1 MNTKLKIFILAIALI
16 LPGFLFSQTYPYQG
30 QTNLG
35 LYLGGNF
42 NFHQPSNVNP
52 SDNNNST
59 VQFSTNSNDLFI
71 NGGFIANFPISN
83 MIAISARLGY
93 NGFRGELK
101 ENNEK
106 FKSNIDYLEVTPLV
120 QFHNLIGELPLYF
133 HLGPELGIPLNGK
146 YTYLNEAERDIP
158 DKNFR
163 LGLALGAGYVFKV
176 GKSIY
181 LTPEASFRIPFTKVS
196 SDNAWDSYTIPQL
209 RLGLNLTFGLGKKK
223 APEVVDVPGVELE
236 VGFKEVRGYDKQ
248 MNTFPLQKITVEET
262 QYGELFPLVPYV
274 FFNENATTPINI
286 DALHASNKTGEF
298 SIKELPADAMF
309 INTQMLDIVGTRLKQ
324 NPNARITLTGTLD
337 NQREKD
343 TRLSADRAEFV
354 KNYIV
359 KNYNIDQSRIETV
372 AGREP
377 KKPSSTRDPE
387 GIQENRRVEISTTNN
402 DILAPITIESER
414 RRIAD
419 PDLVEFITYAR
430 SNDELAEWTLEIKQ
444 AGKTIK
450 KFNGQGEPQPV
461 KWQIIPNEL
470 APSKVPLEYTF
481 TAKTKSGATRYATSS
496 VPVDYYSFSRK
507 VSEDRPDRVIYKYSL
522 TLFDFDSPEVSEFDK
537 RILDQHVIPN
547 IKSNSTVQIY
557 GYTDRIGEANYNK
570 RLAQNRA
577 DNVRKYL
584 ESKVKAKFETYGV
597 GESEVIFD
605 NNSPIGR
612 HLSRTVQIYV
622 STPKQ

>member
-1 MNTKLKIFILAIALI
+1 MRTKLKLFALALI
-16 LPGFLFSQTYPYQG
+16 LFLPNVLFSQNLAFQG

-35 LYLGGNF
+35 FYLGGNF

-52 SDNNNST
+52 LDINNSV
-59 VQFSTNSNDLFI
+59 VQFNTNSNEIFI
-71 NGGFIANFPISN
+71 NGGFLVNFPISN
-83 MIAISARLGY
+83 LLAISTRIGY
-93 NGFRGELK
+93 NGFRGEL
-101 ENNEK
+101 EERNEK
-106 FKSNIDYLEVTPLV
+106 FKTNIDYLEFTPVV
-120 QFHNLIGELPLYF
+120 QFHNLFENLPLYF

-163 LGLALGAGYVFKV
+163 LGLALGAGYIFKI
-176 GKSIY
+176 GESTY

-196 SDNAWDSYTIPQL
+196 GNNDWDSYTIPQL
-209 RLGLNLTFGLGKKK
+209 RFGLNLTFGIGKKK
-223 APEVVDVPGVELE
+223 TPEIVDVPGVELE
-236 VGFKEVRGYDKQ
+236 VGFKEIRGYDKQ
-248 MNTFPLQKITVEET
+248 MNAFPLQKITVEET

-274 FFNENATTPINI
+274 FFKENSSIPINN
-286 DALHASNKTGEF
+286 DALYATNKTGEF

-309 INTQMLDIVGTRLKQ
+309 INTQLVDIVGVRMKQ
-324 NPNARITLTGTLD
+324 NANARITLTGTLD
-337 NQREKD
+337 NQKEKD
-343 TRLSADRAEFV
+343 IRLSSERADFV
-354 KNYIV
+354 KNYLV
-359 KNYNIDQSRIETV
+359 KNYNIDPSRIETV

-377 KKPSSTRDPE
+377 KKPSSTRDIE
-387 GIQENRRVEISTTNN
+387 GVQENRRVEISTTNN

-430 SNDELAEWTLEIKQ
+430 SNEELTEWSLEIKQ

-470 APSKVPLEYTF
+470 SPSKVPLEYTF

-496 VPVDYYSFSRK
+496 VPVDYYSFNRK

-522 TLFDFDSPEVSEFDK
+522 TLFDFDSPEVSDFDK
-537 RILDQHVIPN
+537 IILDQYVIPN

-570 RLAQNRA
+570 KLSQNRA
-577 DNVRKYL
+577 ENVRKYI

-605 NNSPIGR
+605 NDSPIGR